1 MFFLPAATVAEA
13 VTRIF
18 SLTGAAEAGTRGEKR
33 AILALHDA
41 LGLDIDVAH
50 TNARMAQQI
59 AEVLRVG
66 WRPSYEEL
74 SRVNLDGLNAL
85 LEGATEAYHE
95 NSLRRLA
102 GQRPERLGGLEWGVR
117 TSTVE
122 DRGGQQ
128 DQRADRLRT

>member
-33 AILALHDA
+33 AIVALRDA
-41 LGLDIDVAH
+41 LGLDIDVAR

-59 AEVLRVG
+59 AEVLRVE

-74 SRVNLDGLNAL
+74 MAL
-85 LEGATEAYHE
+85 GEIPQGRSSNFPT
-95 NSLRRLA
+95 
-102 GQRPERLGGLEWGVR
+102 LGGCHCSGRRVP
-117 TSTVE
+117 V
-122 DRGGQQ
+122 
-128 DQRADRLRT
+128 AA